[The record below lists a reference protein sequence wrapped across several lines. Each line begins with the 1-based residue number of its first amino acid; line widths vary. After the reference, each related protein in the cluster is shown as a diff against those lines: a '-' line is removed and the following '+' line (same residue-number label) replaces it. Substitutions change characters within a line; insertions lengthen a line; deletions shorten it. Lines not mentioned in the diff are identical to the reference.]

1 MLLRGGLCFF
11 PGRKSRLPGIILF
24 SRLPSRHV
32 VPWSGG
38 LVESAPLAEIPALGW
53 AVEEVVVMTLEI
65 ILRTL
70 ALCLALAGA
79 ETLHGIARTVFP
91 VPRAGKARALKLSI
105 LSGTAIAF
113 ALCWILAPGIGLS
126 SLSAHLAL
134 GFVLAAFMAGFD
146 LALGMLLLKRPLR
159 KALDDFNPAT
169 GNLLVFGLA
178 ALFIIPA
185 LVAGLRGLMQLL
197 L

>member
-1 MLLRGGLCFF
+1 
-11 PGRKSRLPGIILF
+11 
-24 SRLPSRHV
+24 

-38 LVESAPLAEIPALGW
+38 LVERDHLAEIPALGR

-79 ETLHGIARTVFP
+79 ETLHGIARTVFL
-91 VPRAGKARALKLSI
+91 VPRVGKARALKLSI

-113 ALCWILAPGIGLS
+113 ALCWVFVPGIGLS
-126 SLSAHLAL
+126 TLSAHLAL

-146 LALGMLLLKRPLR
+146 LALGMLLLKRPFR

-178 ALFIIPA
+178 ALIIIPA
-185 LVAGLRGLMQLL
+185 LVAGLRCGG
-197 L
+197 

>member
-1 MLLRGGLCFF
+1 
-11 PGRKSRLPGIILF
+11 
-24 SRLPSRHV
+24 
-32 VPWSGG
+32 
-38 LVESAPLAEIPALGW
+38 
-53 AVEEVVVMTLEI
+53 MTLAI
-65 ILRTL
+65 LLRTL
-70 ALCLALAGA
+70 VLCLALAGA
-79 ETLHGIARTVFP
+79 ETLHGIARTVFL
-91 VPRAGKARALKLSI
+91 VPRIGKTRALKLSI

-113 ALCWILAPGIGLS
+113 ALCWILVPGIGLS
-126 SLSAHLAL
+126 TLSGHLAL

-146 LALGMLLLKRPLR
+146 LALGILLLKRPFR

-185 LVAGLRGLMQLL
+185 FVAGLRGLMQLL

>member
-1 MLLRGGLCFF
+1 
-11 PGRKSRLPGIILF
+11 
-24 SRLPSRHV
+24 
-32 VPWSGG
+32 
-38 LVESAPLAEIPALGW
+38 
-53 AVEEVVVMTLEI
+53 MTMET

-79 ETLHGIARTVFP
+79 ETLHGIARTVFL
-91 VPRAGKARALKLSI
+91 VPRVGKARALKLSI

-113 ALCWILAPGIGLS
+113 GLCWVFVPGMGLS
-126 SLSAHLAL
+126 TLSGHLAL

-159 KALDDFNPAT
+159 KALEDFSPAT

-178 ALFIIPA
+178 ALITIPV
-185 LVAGLRGLMQLL
+185 LVAHIRGLM
-197 L
+197 

>member
-1 MLLRGGLCFF
+1 
-11 PGRKSRLPGIILF
+11 
-24 SRLPSRHV
+24 
-32 VPWSGG
+32 
-38 LVESAPLAEIPALGW
+38 
-53 AVEEVVVMTLEI
+53 MTMET

-79 ETLHGIARTVFP
+79 ETLHGIARTVFL
-91 VPRAGKARALKLSI
+91 VPRVGKARALKLSI

-113 ALCWILAPGIGLS
+113 GLGWVFVPGMGLS
-126 SLSAHLAL
+126 TLSGHLAL

-159 KALDDFNPAT
+159 KALEDFSPAT

-178 ALFIIPA
+178 ALITIPV
-185 LVAGLRGLMQLL
+185 LVAHIRGLM
-197 L
+197 

>member
-1 MLLRGGLCFF
+1 
-11 PGRKSRLPGIILF
+11 
-24 SRLPSRHV
+24 
-32 VPWSGG
+32 
-38 LVESAPLAEIPALGW
+38 
-53 AVEEVVVMTLEI
+53 MTMET

-79 ETLHGIARTVFP
+79 ETLHGIARTVFL
-91 VPRAGKARALKLSI
+91 VPRVGKARALKLSL

-113 ALCWILAPGIGLS
+113 GLCWVFVPGMGLS
-126 SLSAHLAL
+126 TLSGHLAL

-159 KALDDFNPAT
+159 KALEDFSPAT

-178 ALFIIPA
+178 ALITIPV
-185 LVAGLRGLMQLL
+185 LVAHIRGLM
-197 L
+197 